1 VGLNEGSIHV
11 IEGQNSHE
19 EKDQIDQ
26 QDMGSFNFGFRITIP
41 LHNYSSAAGP
51 EADPFFSIRPT
62 YTGALV
68 EKAVEY
74 VS

>member
-1 VGLNEGSIHV
+1 MRKGIRLTSRIWEVLI
-11 IEGQNSHE
+11 
-19 EKDQIDQ
+19 
-26 QDMGSFNFGFRITIP
+26 SFLR
-41 LHNYSSAAGP
+41 YSSAAGP

-74 VS
+74 SVTKLVISH